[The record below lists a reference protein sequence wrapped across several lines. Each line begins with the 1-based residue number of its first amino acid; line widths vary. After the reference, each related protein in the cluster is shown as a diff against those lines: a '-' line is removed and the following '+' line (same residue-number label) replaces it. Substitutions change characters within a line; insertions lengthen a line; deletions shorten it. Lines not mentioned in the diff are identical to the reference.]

1 MGGDIER
8 PSNSPALWQDWG
20 DGGREPNAVVP
31 VEEREPSAVIAE
43 VAGADTAAVEDDALT
58 GLTEFQVTTARDVAE
73 QILEDAPDD
82 FVDAFDTLS
91 TGLQRRIF
99 GVMAARP
106 NLRGLDLVAA
116 VEDKLTLGEAA
127 EAADW
132 LRNLS
137 DHHKAWLRGD

>member
-1 MGGDIER
+1 MGIER
-8 PSNSPALWQDWG
+8 RDWG
-20 DGGREPNAVVP
+20 DGERTPNALVP
-31 VEEREPSAVIAE
+31 VEERDPSAVIAE

-91 TGLQRRIF
+91 AGLQRSVF
-99 GVMAARP
+99 SVMAARP
-106 NLRGLDLVAA
+106 NLRGLALVDG
-116 VEDKLTLGEAA
+116 VERKLTLEEAA

-132 LRNLS
+132 LRNLPE
-137 DHHKAWLRGD
+137 HHKAWLRGDR